1 MNRKRLIIGASIL
14 ITAALITICVFGIQ
28 WWRKNHQPQAHQRQL
43 ISSLT
48 YCGSSD
54 VKPCI
59 VSFSVDADGNMLVSL
74 LTPDAS
80 YPDFYLTI
88 GADNVVNNYK
98 CQKVKDF
105 PTNITCTG
113 IEMYPGATLQFT
125 LISLEDNTVLAE
137 GKFAIIGLMLPNP
150 NGEATETPSGTET
163 IGPAESATAI
173 LLEILTPLPTKP
185 FGITRTPTALT
196 PSYPNPTSYPNSS
209 YP

>member
-1 MNRKRLIIGASIL
+1 MNRKRLIIGVAIL
-14 ITAALITICVFGIQ
+14 IAAVLITICAFGIQ

-43 ISSLT
+43 VASLA
-48 YCGSSD
+48 YCDSND
-54 VKPCI
+54 TKPCI

-88 GADNVVNNYK
+88 SADNVVNNYK

-113 IEMYPGATLQFT
+113 TEMYPGTMLQFT
-125 LISLEDNTVLAE
+125 LLSIKDDTVLAE

-163 IGPAESATAI
+163 IEPAESPTAI

-185 FGITRTPTALT
+185 FGVTPTLTTLT

>member
-1 MNRKRLIIGASIL
+1 MNRKRLIIGVAIL
-14 ITAALITICVFGIQ
+14 IAAALISICVFGIQ

-43 ISSLT
+43 VASLAYCSSNDT
-48 YCGSSD
+48 
-54 VKPCI
+54 KPCI
-59 VSFSVDADGNMLVSL
+59 MSFSVDADGNMLVSL

-105 PTNITCTG
+105 PTSVTCTG
-113 IEMYPGATLQFT
+113 TEMYPGTMLQFT
-125 LISLEDNTVLAE
+125 LLSIKDDTVLAE

-163 IGPAESATAI
+163 IEPIESTTPGLI
-173 LLEILTPLPTKP
+173 EILTPLPTRP
-185 FGITRTPTALT
+185 TSTALT

>member
-1 MNRKRLIIGASIL
+1 MNRKRLIIGVAIL
-14 ITAALITICVFGIQ
+14 ITVVFITLCGLGIQ

-59 VSFSVDADGNMLVSL
+59 VSFSVDANGNMLVSV
-74 LTPDAS
+74 LTPDSS

-98 CQKVKDF
+98 CEKVKDF
-105 PTNITCTG
+105 PTSVTCTG

-137 GKFAIIGLMLPNP
+137 GEFAIIGLMLPNP
-150 NGEATETPSGTET
+150 SDEATETPLVTET
-163 IGPAESATAI
+163 IEPAESPTPGLI
-173 LLEILTPLPTKP
+173 EILTPLPTRP
-185 FGITRTPTALT
+185 TSTALT
-196 PSYPNPTSYPNSS
+196 PSYPNPTAYP
-209 YP
+209 

>member
-1 MNRKRLIIGASIL
+1 VNRKRLIIGVAIFIFITVVL
-14 ITAALITICVFGIQ
+14 ITLCGLGVQ

-54 VKPCI
+54 IKPCI
-59 VSFSVDADGNMLVSL
+59 VSFSIDADGNMLVSL

-88 GADNVVNNYK
+88 SADNNGINNYK
-98 CQKVKDF
+98 CQKIKDF
-105 PTNITCTG
+105 PTNVTCTG
-113 IEMYPGATLQFT
+113 TEMYPGATLQFT

-150 NGEATETPSGTET
+150 SGETTETPSGTKT
-163 IGPAESATAI
+163 IEPIASPTPGLI
-173 LLEILTPLPTKP
+173 EILTPLPTKP
-185 FGITRTPTALT
+185 TSTALT